1 MFIQYIMLA
10 FTIHPSEKP
19 WSTNQDRNLNPYQR
33 AKLIKTWKEDT
44 AGAWMTVPWD
54 DRATY
59 AHFIGRDE
67 TPDWFPP
74 TIIQLEIGFTT
85 SRKRDPHNYCG
96 TVLKAVIDSLVNI
109 GLWPDDTT
117 EWVGHREPLLV
128 KTLTTR
134 VTMRH
139 M

>member
-1 MFIQYIMLA
+1 MLE
-10 FTIHPSEKP
+10 FTIRPSEPP
-19 WSTNQDRNLNPYQR
+19 WSTNEDRNLHHMVR
-33 AKLIKTWKEDT
+33 ATKIKEWKKDT
-44 AGAWMTVPWD
+44 AAAWVTVPWN

-74 TIIQLEIGFTT
+74 TIIQLEIGFKA

-109 GLWPDDTT
+109 GLWPDDTP

-128 KTLTTR
+128 KGLTTQ
-134 VTMRH
+134 VTLRH